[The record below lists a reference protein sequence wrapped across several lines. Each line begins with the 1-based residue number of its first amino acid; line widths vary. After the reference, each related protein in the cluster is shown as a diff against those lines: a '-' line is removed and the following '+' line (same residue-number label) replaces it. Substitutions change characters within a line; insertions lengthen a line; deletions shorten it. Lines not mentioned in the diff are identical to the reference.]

1 MKKIY
6 INHTKRAIVFGKTM
20 LLPGSN
26 VAEEIDKEAYPLL
39 EKLIDNDEIE
49 ITEDTAAA
57 AKKANTQGTLNEIV
71 KAGKGD
77 GKTLEAAKKRRQQLD
92 KIDEEA
98 KAKAK
103 AAGAAANND
112 DSEEKGE

>member
-6 INHTKRAIVFGKTM
+6 INHTKRAFVFGTTM

-26 VAEEIDKEAYPLL
+26 VADEID
-39 EKLIDNDEIE
+39 EKKFPALANLIENDEIE

-57 AKKANTQGTLNEIV
+57 AKKANTQEVLNEIV
-71 KAGKGD
+71 KAGRND
-77 GKTLEAAKKRRQQLD
+77 GKTIGNARKRRQQLD

-98 KAKAK
+98 RTAKK
-103 AAGAAANND
+103 SGKN
-112 DSEEKGE
+112 EETEEEGE